1 MLTVP
6 RFRGLYIV
14 LDDVGQRLPGLK
26 LDEAQSTQLASLT
39 EAFQAVL
46 DDTNDVL
53 EKSARLGVK
62 SSSLGTMARRALKKV
77 TWDDENIRDLRG
89 RIISNTTLLNTFI
102 TSLTRSVAYSNQGL
116 HEHWLTAYSMT
127 AQLTD
132 DKVTALVGRVQDVR
146 LQNEGQERRKILDSI
161 SAMDFAA
168 QQSAILD
175 QRQGGTGQWLLDS
188 EEFQAWVVKNKGR
201 TLLCTG
207 MPGAGK

>member
-1 MLTVP
+1 MRSHP
-6 RFRGLYIV
+6 
-14 LDDVGQRLPGLK
+14 
-26 LDEAQSTQLASLT
+26 A
-39 EAFQAVL
+39 
-46 DDTNDVL
+46 L
-53 EKSARLGVK
+53 E
-62 SSSLGTMARRALKKV
+62 ARRALKNV
-77 TWDDENIRDLRG
+77 AWDDENIRDLRG

-116 HEHWLTAYSMT
+116 HEHLLTAYSMT

-146 LQNEGQERRKILDSI
+146 LQNEGQDRRKILDSI

-188 EEFQAWVVKNKGR
+188 EEFQAWVKNKGR
-201 TLLCTG
+201 TLICTD
-207 MPGAGK
+207 MPGAGN